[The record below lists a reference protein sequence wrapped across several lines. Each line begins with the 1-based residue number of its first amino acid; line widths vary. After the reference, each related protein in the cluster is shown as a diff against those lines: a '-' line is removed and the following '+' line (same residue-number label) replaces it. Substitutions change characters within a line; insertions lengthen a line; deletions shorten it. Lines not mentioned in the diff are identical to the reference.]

1 MNKIIAGLVL
11 LAIGLWAIVSWW
23 WFIWDII
30 RGLIAI
36 LFVLAGLTLLG
47 LGAKNSSRK
56 PAETEETK

>member
-30 RGLIAI
+30 KGLIVI
-36 LFVLAGLTLLG
+36 LFLLAGLTLLG

-56 PAETEETK
+56 PVGTKETK

>member
-30 RGLIAI
+30 KGLIAI
-36 LFVLAGLTLLG
+36 FFVLGGLTLLG

-56 PAETEETK
+56 PAETKETK

>member
-11 LAIGLWAIVSWW
+11 TAIGLWAIVSWW

-36 LFVLAGLTLLG
+36 FFVLGGLTLLG
-47 LGAKNSSRK
+47 LGVKNSGRK
-56 PAETEETK
+56 PSKTKEKE